1 MQYRNTIPRAA
12 FGPTDMPLDAARS
25 AFGWLVTGPEPLSV
39 DGREFAG
46 LPDRAVPLDEVRYRL
61 LRRRCPQPVRDA
73 VWAYLVARSR
83 AAHTEAGAEAWTVGC
98 VGVAL
103 PALTGIAARLTSRF
117 VGDPRDI
124 HAAVLAGFLA
134 ELPVIDLA
142 RPRIM
147 LRLRWAAY
155 RAGHT
160 CLRESLDAPTPSARA
175 FHSAAPPAPAGH
187 PDLVMAR
194 AVTAGVITPVEAE
207 LIGSTRLEEVSLA
220 EAAARRGTGYEAA
233 KKARQRAEHRL
244 VAFVRERQAEPDDDQ
259 LDLDAMAATDSRRTR
274 RVTVEVVSGTHR
286 RRVRRR
292 MSPDAPHGG
301 VQVRGR
307 DQPVHGRVPH
317 RPASGDDARRD
328 RPQQPVAGPEG
339 STSSGPVETPGRT
352 PRPSTEEPRCA

>member
-1 MQYRNTIPRAA
+1 MHDRNAIPRAA
-12 FGPTDMPLDAARS
+12 FGPTDMPLDAARA

-39 DGREFAG
+39 DGRGFAG
-46 LPDRAVPLDEVRYRL
+46 LPDRWVPLDEVRQRL
-61 LRRRCPQPVRDA
+61 LGRRCPQPVRDA
-73 VWAYLVARSR
+73 VWAHLVEQSR
-83 AAHTEAGAEAWTVGC
+83 AEAGAWTVGC

-103 PALTGIAARLTSRF
+103 PALTGIAATLTARF
-117 VGDPRDI
+117 AGDPRDI
-124 HAAVLAGFLA
+124 HAAALEGFLA
-134 ELPVIDLA
+134 ELTVIDLA

-155 RAGHT
+155 RAGHA

-194 AVTAGVITPVEAE
+194 AVAAGVITSVEAE

-233 KKARQRAEHRL
+233 KKARQRAEQRL
-244 VAFVRERQAEPDDDQ
+244 VTFVREQQAQPDDDQ
-259 LDLDAMAATDSRRTR
+259 LELDAMTAADSVRTR
-274 RVTVEVVSGTHR
+274 TVTVEMVSETHR

-292 MSPDAPHGG
+292 MSPDERHGG

-307 DQPVHGRVPH
+307 DLPVDDGVPH
-317 RPASGDDARRD
+317 RLSTGVAAADA
-328 RPQQPVAGPEG
+328 VAAAN
-339 STSSGPVETPGRT
+339 SRPVETPGRT
-352 PRPSTEEPRCA
+352 RPSTEGPRCA

>member
-1 MQYRNTIPRAA
+1 MQDRNTIPRAA

-39 DGREFAG
+39 DGRGFVG
-46 LPDRAVPLDEVRYRL
+46 LPDRAVPLNEVRARL

-73 VWAYLVARSR
+73 VWAHLVRRSR
-83 AAHTEAGAEAWTVGC
+83 TAQPGAQAGAWTVGC

-103 PALTGIAARLTSRF
+103 PALTGIAATLTARF

-124 HAAVLAGFLA
+124 HAAVLTGFLA

-160 CLRESLDAPTPSARA
+160 CLREALDAPVPSARA
-175 FHSAAPPAPAGH
+175 FGSTAPPVPAGH

-194 AVTAGVITPVEAE
+194 AVSAGVITAVEAE

-220 EAAARRGTGYEAA
+220 EAATRLGTGYEAA
-233 KKARQRAEHRL
+233 KKARQRAEQRL
-244 VAFVRERQAEPDDDQ
+244 VAFVREQCSEPDDDRIE
-259 LDLDAMAATDSRRTR
+259 LDVLNAVDASRRAR

-286 RRVRRR
+286 RWVRRR
-292 MSPDAPHGG
+292 MSPQAPHGG
-301 VQVRGR
+301 VQGRGG
-307 DQPVHGRVPH
+307 DQPADAPVPH
-317 RPASGDDARRD
+317 
-328 RPQQPVAGPEG
+328 
-339 STSSGPVETPGRT
+339 GRT
-352 PRPSTEEPRCA
+352 PEDRSHTERTQPPESVSTPVPRVVDA

>member
-1 MQYRNTIPRAA
+1 MQDRNTIPRAA

-39 DGREFAG
+39 DGCGFAG
-46 LPDRAVPLDEVRYRL
+46 LPDRLVPLDEVRQRL

-73 VWAYLVARSR
+73 VWAHLVTRSR
-83 AAHTEAGAEAWTVGC
+83 AEAGAWTVGC

-103 PALTGIAARLTSRF
+103 PALTGIAAKLTSRF
-117 VGDPRDI
+117 AGDPRDV

-194 AVTAGVITPVEAE
+194 AVTAGAITPVEAE

-244 VAFVRERQAEPDDDQ
+244 VAFVREHQAEPDDVQ
-259 LDLDAMAATDSRRTR
+259 IDLDVLAAAVAGRPR

-292 MSPDAPHGG
+292 VSPDSPHSG
-301 VQVRGR
+301 VQVRGQDHPAR
-307 DQPVHGRVPH
+307 GQDPH
-317 RPASGDDARRD
+317 TPASGDDPRPHSAGPARRTHP
-328 RPQQPVAGPEG
+328 RPVDE
-339 STSSGPVETPGRT
+339 PGRT

>member
-1 MQYRNTIPRAA
+1 MQDRNRIPRAA

-46 LPDRAVPLDEVRYRL
+46 LPDRTVPLDEVRQRL

-73 VWAYLVARSR
+73 VWAHLVRRSR
-83 AAHTEAGAEAWTVGC
+83 AEAGASTVGC

-103 PALTGIAARLTSRF
+103 PALTGIAAKLTARF
-117 VGDPRDI
+117 AGDPRDI

-194 AVTAGVITPVEAE
+194 AVTAGAITPVEAE

-244 VAFVRERQAEPDDDQ
+244 VAFVREHQSEPDDDQ
-259 LDLDAMAATDSRRTR
+259 LDLDAMTADDSRRTH
-274 RVTVEVVSGTHR
+274 RVTVEVASGTHR

-307 DQPVHGRVPH
+307 DHPVHSRVPH
-317 RPASGDDARRD
+317 SPKSGDGSRSQ
-328 RPQQPVAGPEG
+328 RPRPPAAESAGR
-339 STSSGPVETPGRT
+339 TSSRPVETSGRT
-352 PRPSTEEPRCA
+352 PRQSTEGPRCA

>member
-1 MQYRNTIPRAA
+1 MQDRNAIPRAA

-39 DGREFAG
+39 DGRELAG
-46 LPDRAVPLDEVRYRL
+46 LPDRWVPLDEVRQRL
-61 LRRRCPQPVRDA
+61 LQRRCPQPVRDA
-73 VWAYLVARSR
+73 VWAHLVGQSR
-83 AAHTEAGAEAWTVGC
+83 AAAQPGAGAWTLGC

-103 PALTGIAARLTSRF
+103 PALTGIAATLTARF
-117 VGDPRDI
+117 AGDPRDI

-160 CLRESLDAPTPSARA
+160 CLRESLDAPTPSAYA
-175 FHSAAPPAPAGH
+175 FGSAAPPAPAGH

-194 AVTAGVITPVEAE
+194 AVSAGVITPVEAE

-244 VAFVRERQAEPDDDQ
+244 VAFVREHQAEPDDDHI
-259 LDLDAMAATDSRRTR
+259 DLDVWATGDAGPAH
-274 RVTVEVVSGTHR
+274 RVTVEVMSGTHR

-292 MSPDAPHGG
+292 ASPGEPHGG

-307 DQPVHGRVPH
+307 DHPGRGQDPH
-317 RPASGDDARRD
+317 ARASGDAPRSA
-328 RPQQPVAGPEG
+328 QPHTAGPAG
-339 STSSGPVETPGRT
+339 RTHPRPVDKPGRT

>member
-1 MQYRNTIPRAA
+1 MQDRNTIPRAA
-12 FGPTDMPLDAARS
+12 FGPTGMPLDAARS
-25 AFGWLVTGPEPLSV
+25 AFGWLVTGPEPLAV
-39 DGREFAG
+39 DGREFTG
-46 LPDRAVPLDEVRYRL
+46 LPDRAVPLDEVRQRL

-73 VWAYLVARSR
+73 VWTHLVRRSR
-83 AAHTEAGAEAWTVGC
+83 AEAGAWTVGC

-103 PALTGIAARLTSRF
+103 PALNGIAVTLTSRF

-160 CLRESLDAPTPSARA
+160 CLRESLDAPTPSARG
-175 FHSAAPPAPAGH
+175 FGSAAPPAPAGH

-233 KKARQRAEHRL
+233 KKARQRAEQRL
-244 VAFVRERQAEPDDDQ
+244 VAFVRELQAEPDDEQ
-259 LDLDAMAATDSRRTR
+259 LDLDAMTADDSHRAR
-274 RVTVEVVSGTHR
+274 RVTGGVVSGTHR
-286 RRVRRR
+286 RRVRRS

-307 DQPVHGRVPH
+307 DQPAHAH
-317 RPASGDDARRD
+317 DRR
-328 RPQQPVAGPEG
+328 QQPLVAGHAG
-339 STSSGPVETPGRT
+339 GTDSRPVQTPGRT

>member
-1 MQYRNTIPRAA
+1 MQDRNAIPRAA

-39 DGREFAG
+39 DGRGFAG
-46 LPDRAVPLDEVRYRL
+46 LPDRWVPLDEVRQRL
-61 LRRRCPQPVRDA
+61 LGRRCPQPVRDA
-73 VWAYLVARSR
+73 VWAHLVERSR
-83 AAHTEAGAEAWTVGC
+83 AAQTEAGAGAWTVGC

-103 PALTGIAARLTSRF
+103 PALTGIAATLTARF
-117 VGDPRDI
+117 AGDPRDI
-124 HAAVLAGFLA
+124 HAAVLAGFLG

-155 RAGHT
+155 RAGHG

-175 FHSAAPPAPAGH
+175 FGSAAPPSPSGH
-187 PDLVMAR
+187 PDLVLAR
-194 AVTAGVITPVEAE
+194 AVAAGVITPVEAE
-207 LIGSTRLEEVSLA
+207 LIGATRLEEVSLA

-233 KKARQRAEHRL
+233 KKARQRAEQRL
-244 VAFVRERQAEPDDDQ
+244 VAFVREQQSEPDDDQ
-259 LDLDAMAATDSRRTR
+259 LELDAITAADAARTHT
-274 RVTVEVVSGTHR
+274 VTVEVVSGTHR

-307 DQPVHGRVPH
+307 DLPVHDGVPH
-317 RPASGDDARRD
+317 RPTSGDRARSG
-328 RPQQPVAGPEG
+328 RPPAAGAVARTN
-339 STSSGPVETPGRT
+339 SRPVETPGRT
-352 PRPSTEEPRCA
+352 RPSTEGPRCA

>member
-1 MQYRNTIPRAA
+1 MQSRNTIPRAA

-39 DGREFAG
+39 GGREFAG
-46 LPDRAVPLDEVRYRL
+46 LPDRAVPLDEVRQRL
-61 LRRRCPQPVRDA
+61 LRRHCPQPVRDA
-73 VWAYLVARSR
+73 VWAHLVGRSR
-83 AAHTEAGAEAWTVGC
+83 ADAGAWTVGC

-103 PALTGIAARLTSRF
+103 PALTGIAAKLTARF

-175 FHSAAPPAPAGH
+175 FHSAAPPAPSGH

-244 VAFVRERQAEPDDDQ
+244 VAFVREHQSEPDDDQ
-259 LDLDAMAATDSRRTR
+259 LDLDAMTAADPRRAR
-274 RVTVEVVSGTHR
+274 RVTVEVMAGTHR
-286 RRVRRR
+286 RRERRR

-307 DQPVHGRVPH
+307 DHPGHGRVSH
-317 RPASGDDARRD
+317 RPASDDDARNE
-328 RPQQPVAGPEG
+328 RPRPPAARHAEHTNFRPVQ
-339 STSSGPVETPGRT
+339 TPGRT

>member
-1 MQYRNTIPRAA
+1 MQDRNTIPRAA
-12 FGPTDMPLDAARS
+12 FGPTGMPLDAARS
-25 AFGWLVTGPEPLSV
+25 AFGWLVTGPEPLAV

-46 LPDRAVPLDEVRYRL
+46 LPDRAVPLDEVRQRL

-73 VWAYLVARSR
+73 VWAHLVRRSR
-83 AAHTEAGAEAWTVGC
+83 AHAGAWTVGC

-103 PALTGIAARLTSRF
+103 PALTGIASTLTARF
-117 VGDPRDI
+117 AGDPRDI

-155 RAGHT
+155 RTGQT

-220 EAAARRGTGYEAA
+220 EAATRRGTGYEAA

-244 VAFVRERQAEPDDDQ
+244 VAFVREHQAEPDDDQ
-259 LDLDAMAATDSRRTR
+259 LDLDAMTADDSRRAR
-274 RVTVEVVSGTHR
+274 RVTIELVSGSHR
-286 RRVRRR
+286 RRVRCR
-292 MSPDAPHGG
+292 MSPVAPHGG

-307 DQPVHGRVPH
+307 DQP
-317 RPASGDDARRD
+317 ADARD
-328 RPQQPVAGPEG
+328 GRPRPPAAGPAG
-339 STSSGPVETPGRT
+339 GTDSRPVETPGGT